1 MNRMPTVASNRSRRR
16 KITLLWAAALAI
28 VVGALIYWEKTA
40 ILYILS
46 TLGVT
51 ALLVVVAL
59 ADLGESKKLSSEAGD
74 TQR

>member
-1 MNRMPTVASNRSRRR
+1 MSRKPTPGSERSRRR
-16 KITLLWAAALAI
+16 KITLLWVMLLAI
-28 VVGALIYWEKTA
+28 VVGSLIYWEKTA

-59 ADLGESKKLSSEAGD
+59 SDLGESK
-74 TQR
+74 QV

>member
-1 MNRMPTVASNRSRRR
+1 MTRKPTPGSERSRRR
-16 KITLLWAAALAI
+16 KITILWLALLGII
-28 VVGALIYWEKTA
+28 VGSLIYWEQTA

-59 ADLGESKKLSSEAGD
+59 SDLAESSK
-74 TQR
+74 T